1 MSIRLVCARRL
12 ADSYEMDA
20 IIHFRFVYICT
31 QILLVDCDLN
41 AVLGACTL
49 NYSSEEDSQ
58 ELSRFLVRN
67 MYLVSLC
74 ECGTVFFFFS
84 HG

>member
-1 MSIRLVCARRL
+1 MIVSIRLVCAHRL

-20 IIHFRFVYICT
+20 IIHFRFVYIRM

-49 NYSSEEDSQ
+49 G
-58 ELSRFLVRN
+58 ELFRRGVT
-67 MYLVSLC
+67 
-74 ECGTVFFFFS
+74 GTVQIL
-84 HG
+84 G